1 MRRHPV
7 VLLTIAMTSSLALA
21 ACGGDDES
29 TDSTPVE
36 RSTVADAGHGDG
48 GHDEISPVAHGA
60 REIEVAA
67 SSFEFE
73 PDVITVAAGE
83 DVAIVL
89 TSTDILHDFTVDGL
103 DTHVVADA
111 GETVAGGLRADQP
124 GEYIYYCTVAG
135 HREAGMEGKLIV
147 GG

>member
-1 MRRHPV
+1 MRRNPLL
-7 VLLTIAMTSSLALA
+7 LLTLAMASSLALA

-29 TDSTPVE
+29 TDSTRVG
-36 RSTVADAGHGDG
+36 STVADAGHGDG
-48 GHDEISPVAHGA
+48 GHDEVSPVAHGA

-67 SSFEFE
+67 ASFEFG

-111 GETVAGGLRADQP
+111 GETVEGGLRADQP
-124 GEYIYYCTVAG
+124 GEYVYYCTVAG
-135 HREAGMEGKLIV
+135 HREAGMEGTLIV
-147 GG
+147 EG